1 MTTERDSLE
10 IHVDLCQLR
19 YKQLEDRMDAVE
31 KEIRDI
37 NRDLLV
43 FKDEC
48 RVNFNEIKHLI
59 MEAKDQR
66 FSSMFASTAT
76 IIVALLATMGYIISH
91 LPK

>member
-19 YKQLEDRMDAVE
+19 YKQLEDRIDAVE
-31 KEIRDI
+31 KEMRELNI
-37 NRDLLV
+37 DLLD
-43 FKDEC
+43 FKEEC
-48 RVNFNEIKHLI
+48 RNNFNDIKRLI

-76 IIVALLATMGYIISH
+76 IIVALLATMGYIIAH